1 VLHASNDDFDQ
12 AEELLIKMDASV
24 LDPNAFSIAD
34 KNFHSLL
41 AKTTGNKLLIW
52 IVSQINSVRN
62 QEQWSRMRHLTL
74 NASTISQYNAQH
86 RQILDAIRSREPEL
100 AATYMQQH
108 LEVARLS
115 LTRAAST

>member
-1 VLHASNDDFDQ
+1 
-12 AEELLIKMDASV
+12 MDPS
-24 LDPNAFSIAD
+24 AFSIAD
-34 KNFHSLL
+34 KAFHALL

-74 NASTISQYNAQH
+74 NTSTISQYNLQH
-86 RQILDAIRSREPEL
+86 RQIIEAIRSREPEL
-100 AATYMQQH
+100 AASYMQQH
-108 LEVARLS
+108 LEAARLS